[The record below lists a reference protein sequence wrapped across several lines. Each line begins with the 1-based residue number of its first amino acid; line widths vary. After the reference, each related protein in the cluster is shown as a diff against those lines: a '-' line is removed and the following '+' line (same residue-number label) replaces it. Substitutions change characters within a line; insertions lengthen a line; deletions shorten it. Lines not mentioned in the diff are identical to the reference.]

1 MALGCVDANRRSA
14 AVSARRRTRVIGAG
28 AALSAV
34 IAFGM
39 AAPAPAGAEVI
50 DDVLDQVLAP
60 FADAATNTVDWAAL
74 WSPAAWEAFFDPAHW
89 DAAFAAV
96 ATPSV
101 ADATAWIDQLIY
113 TPLHTGI
120 EAWINSAG
128 PTPILDGLNDFSK
141 ALGWGAMIADG
152 TAGTEAT
159 PDGGA
164 AGWLFGDGGAGWD
177 STVAGGAGG
186 AGGAAGMFG
195 NGGDGGAGADGI
207 NGGHGG
213 DGGAGG
219 WLMGNGGRGGDAGHS
234 GIGGAST
241 ALPALGGTGGTGGSL
256 FGDHGAAGHYGTRTD
271 APPVTDD
278 GGLAI
283 TGRWFTDSDG
293 RVVVLHGLN
302 HNYKVPPYEP
312 SADGF
317 SDDDAKFLADNG
329 FTSVRLGFAWEAVE
343 PEPGVFDA
351 AYLASVAQTVQ
362 TLANHGIVSLLY
374 PTQGLYSST
383 FGGQGFPDWMV
394 QTGGLPN
401 PQLGFPLNYVVNPAE
416 NHAWDAFWNNA
427 KAPDGVGLQ
436 NHYALMW
443 QYVANYFQG
452 NPNVLGYELINEPWP
467 GSQWLGSLFGNPH
480 FDSQALTPFY
490 NQVDAAI
497 RSVDPHTP
505 VFFQPN
511 TMFGNLPI
519 DTHLGKVDDPNT
531 VFSFHTYCLQSAVF
545 GIDFG
550 CGAYYDLALTRGE
563 DYADSHGIPA
573 FLTEFGSTARLKAI
587 DAMIPVADRF
597 RLNWTE
603 FAYATSEVTS
613 SDPIG
618 QALVFDPSKPPVGD
632 NVDWD
637 KLAIIAAP
645 YPQVVGGTPESW
657 SYHDGVFQLSYSTER
672 ADGLGSFAAGTQT
685 VISVPPIEYPDGYH
699 VEVTGGTVVSNA
711 NAPVLFIESTS
722 GASTV
727 SVVVRPA

>member
-1 MALGCVDANRRSA
+1 
-14 AVSARRRTRVIGAG
+14 
-28 AALSAV
+28 
-34 IAFGM
+34 M
-39 AAPAPAGAEVI
+39 AASPPADAEGI
-50 DDVLDQVLAP
+50 DDVLDQMLAP
-60 FADAATNTVDWAAL
+60 FTDAATNTVDWDTL
-74 WSPAAWEAFFDPAHW
+74 WNPAAWEAFFDPARW
-89 DAAFAAV
+89 DAALAGVAV
-96 ATPSV
+96 PMPGA
-101 ADATAWIDQLIY
+101 ADASAWFDQLIY

-120 EAWINSAG
+120 EGWINSTG
-128 PTPILDGLNDFSK
+128 PTPILDGLNGFSN
-141 ALGWGAMIADG
+141 ALGWGSMIADG
-152 TAGTEAT
+152 TAGTETT

-177 STVAGGAGG
+177 NTAPGGVGG

-195 NGGDGGAGADGI
+195 NGGVGGHGAGGI
-207 NGGHGG
+207 DGGHGG

-219 WLMGNGGRGGDAGHS
+219 WLMGNGGHGGAAGDS

-241 ALPALGGTGGTGGSL
+241 ALPALGGTGGTGGVL

-271 APPVTDD
+271 APPITDD
-278 GGLAI
+278 GGLSV

-302 HNYKVPPYEP
+302 HNYKVPPYTP

-329 FTSVRLGFAWEAVE
+329 FTAVRLGFAWEAVA

-401 PQLGFPLNYVVNPAE
+401 PQLGFPANYIFNPAE
-416 NHAWDAFWNNA
+416 NHAWDAFWGNA

-436 NHYALMW
+436 NHYAQMW
-443 QYVANYFQG
+443 QYVANYFRG
-452 NPNVLGYELINEPWP
+452 NPDVLGYELINEPWP
-467 GSQWLGSLFGNPH
+467 GTQWLGGLFGNPH

-511 TMFGNLPI
+511 TMFGNLPV

-531 VFSFHTYCLQSAVF
+531 AFSFHTYCLQSAVF
-545 GIDFG
+545 GIDLG
-550 CGAYYDLALTRGE
+550 CGDYYDLALTRAE
-563 DYADSHGIPA
+563 HYADSHGIPA
-573 FLTEFGSTARLKAI
+573 YLTEFGSTSRLKAI

-597 RLNWTE
+597 GLNWTE

-645 YPQVVGGTPESW
+645 YPQAIGGTPESW
-657 SYHDGVFQLSYSTER
+657 SYQDGIFQLSYSTER
-672 ADGLGSFAAGTQT
+672 ADGLGSFTAGTQT
-685 VISVPPIEYPDGYH
+685 VISVPTIEYPNGYH
-699 VEVTGGTVVSNA
+699 VEVTGGTVVSDP
-711 NAPVLFIESTS
+711 NAPVLFIESHG

-727 SVVVRPA
+727 NVVVRPA